1 MDRAELELQLEVWK
15 DLAISKQMLI
25 GAAAEALGINSE
37 CSMEE
42 IKISFE
48 NATQRAKE
56 ADSLVHKAQEDANTA
71 IAEMEAKVKAS
82 VKAKASAEEAEIEA
96 NNALKAADQRVDAGR
111 EANSDALRKANALNS
126 EKDKALKQIKKVLAD
141 SPENVVKKLKTLKK
155 EKMDESNARKK
166 AEDDA
171 RKQKKEKQK
180 SEQELK
186 DLETSLTQCATLVE
200 QIRELKKFSE
210 SQYDQLKELVEDE
223 KTLEKAP
230 KLDNDLLENI
240 EKLAGNDDDENESKS
255 EGKKD
260 KKSAKKKKADKK
272 KSKKK

>member
-15 DLAISKQMLI
+15 ELAISKQMLI

-37 CSMEE
+37 CSMDE
-42 IKISFE
+42 IKTAFE
-48 NATQRAKE
+48 KATQRATE
-56 ADSLVHKAQEDANTA
+56 ADANVAKAKDEAHKA
-71 IAEMEAKVKAS
+71 ISEMQAKVKFSDVAAA
-82 VKAKASAEEAEIEA
+82 KAKDESELALVAS
-96 NNALKAADQRVDAGR
+96 KAADQRVDAGR
-111 EANSDALRKANALNS
+111 EANSGSLKKANAEIA

-186 DLETSLTQCATLVE
+186 DLESTLEQCATLVE
-200 QIRELKKFSE
+200 QIKKLKTFSE
-210 SQYDQLKELVEDE
+210 SQYDQLKELVEDADSLE
-223 KTLEKAP
+223 KTP
-230 KLDNDLLENI
+230 KLDDDLIANI
-240 EKLAGNDDDENESKS
+240 EKLAGMEDDSKDDE
-255 EGKKD
+255 
-260 KKSAKKKKADKK
+260 KAAV
-272 KSKKK
+272 SKKKPARKKTRKK